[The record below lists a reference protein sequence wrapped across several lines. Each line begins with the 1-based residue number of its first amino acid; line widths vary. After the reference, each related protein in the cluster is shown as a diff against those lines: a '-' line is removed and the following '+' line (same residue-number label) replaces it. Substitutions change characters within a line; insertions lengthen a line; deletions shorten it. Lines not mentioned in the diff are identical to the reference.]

1 MDDNKSFSGGVST
14 GKRNRKTRLRRLLA
28 GLTTLLL
35 VLAALLVFA
44 LRDRLSSERLRETF
58 GQSVE
63 NTIQSEPYT
72 YEMGSG
78 QVFAAAGNGFAVAS
92 SSALEYLD
100 RDGRALYK
108 QLVSYGQPAV
118 FASANGVLFCDLG
131 TENLVWLDAEGK
143 PLSLS
148 PAGEVLTASMNAR
161 GYVALVTAEAG
172 YKGKVTVYDATA
184 KARYAWW
191 SGSGYVLAARLS
203 PDCRILAALCAEE
216 SGGKLHLF
224 RLDSETELAA
234 AEFPD
239 ELPFDL
245 DFLGNDSLCAVSQE
259 GLRFLGLDGTLR
271 EGFDFGDYF
280 LMDYEFGES
289 FAVCYVSA
297 YRGGGGG
304 FQESFSPA
312 GELLAVKEQD
322 RDILSLSASGRS
334 LLAMSGGGWT
344 VYSPELNVQRASA
357 SLLTARRALLR
368 TDGSILLLGSYAA
381 ERVR

>member
-1 MDDNKSFSGGVST
+1 MDDNNTFSGGQPT
-14 GKRNRKTRLRRLLA
+14 GTQSRKAKLRRLLA
-28 GLTTLLL
+28 GLATLLL
-35 VLAALLVFA
+35 VLSALLVFA

-58 GQSVE
+58 GQGAE

-72 YEMGSG
+72 YEVGTG
-78 QVFAAAGNGFAVAS
+78 QVFAVAGNGFAVAS

-108 QLVSYGQPAV
+108 QLVSYSQPAV
-118 FASANGVLFCDLG
+118 FASASGVLFCDLG
-131 TENLVWLDAEGK
+131 TEKLVWLDAEGK
-143 PLSLS
+143 PRSLS

-172 YKGKVTVYDATA
+172 YKAKVTVYDATA
-184 KARYAWW
+184 KARYEWW
-191 SGSGYVLAARLS
+191 SGSGYVLAARVS
-203 PDCRILAALCAEE
+203 PDCRVLAALCAEE
-216 SGGKLHLF
+216 SGGTLHLF
-224 RLDSETELAA
+224 RLDSETELASA
-234 AEFPD
+234 AFPG

-245 DFLGNDSLCAVSQE
+245 DFLGNDSLCAVGQTGMS
-259 GLRFLGLDGTLR
+259 FLGLDGALR
-271 EGFDFGDYF
+271 ERFDFGDYY

-289 FAVCYVSA
+289 FAACYVSA

-304 FQESFSPA
+304 FLETFSPA
-312 GELLAVKEQD
+312 GELLAVKEQE

-368 TDGSILLLGSYAA
+368 ADGSILLLGAYAA